1 MTHRLARATAPLILL
16 VALLTGCPPGDAGD
30 VSAGAV
36 TAGEV
41 TAGTVTAT
49 GPVTATGA
57 ITAGGVSAGA
67 VEAGDVSAGD
77 VSAGDVLAG
86 EVAAGDVN
94 VTGAVTIEGTVA
106 GSGGLDLPVGNVQ
119 IVTVGCST
127 QGTPCS
133 IMDWTAE
140 LQAAAC
146 AGGTVSSIDFAAG
159 STPSGVH
166 EYRMFTTVEC
176 P

>member
-1 MTHRLARATAPLILL
+1 MRRNTLAPLPVLL
-16 VALLTGCPPGDAGD
+16 GVLLIGCPPTETGD
-30 VSAGAV
+30 VSAGNV

-41 TAGTVTAT
+41 TAGNVTAT

-119 IVTVGCST
+119 IISVPCSSSS
-127 QGTPCS
+127 TPCE
-133 IMDWTAE
+133 IIDWTAE

-146 AGGTVSSIDFAAG
+146 AGGVVSSIDFTG
-159 STPSGVH
+159 GETPGRIP
-166 EYRMFTTVEC
+166 EYRMFATVEC